1 MNVNKLTG
9 RVNSVSVK
17 SNSTKELLLNMVK
30 KKEPI
35 TAASNEGRPKTKT
48 TFQLTER
55 FNADFKA
62 EFTKCT
68 KPVNAMAN
76 SGG

>member
-17 SNSTKELLLNMVK
+17 SKSTKALLLNMVK
-30 KKEPI
+30 KTEPI
-35 TAASNEGRPKTKT
+35 TAASNEGRPKAKT

-62 EFTKCT
+62 ELTKCT